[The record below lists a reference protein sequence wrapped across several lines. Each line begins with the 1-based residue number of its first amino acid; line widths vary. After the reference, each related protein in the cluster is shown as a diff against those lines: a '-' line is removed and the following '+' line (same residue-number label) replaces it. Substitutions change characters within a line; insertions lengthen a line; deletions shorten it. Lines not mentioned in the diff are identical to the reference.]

1 MLMYS
6 SPLSGKSGK
15 TFNLRLTE
23 AQSRATLREMGLKHP
38 TPVSGNRFPSL
49 AARFPNIF
57 CASLFWACRAGAIRA
72 RLTACVSTLQAFF
85 FALKQQ
91 KRITAI

>member
-15 TFNLRLTE
+15 TFNLRLTKV
-23 AQSRATLREMGLKHP
+23 QSRAILREMGLKHP
-38 TPVSGNRFPSL
+38 TFIGGNRFPSL

-57 CASLFWACRAGAIRA
+57 CASLFLACRAGAIRA
-72 RLTACVSTLQAFF
+72 RPMTCVSTLQAFF

-91 KRITAI
+91 RRITAI